1 MGEAVA
7 QGMSHDE
14 FGGNRVTI
22 GGAQPTSKEAP
33 DGAMVEDG
41 QVLEQPLDDEADLNV
56 TLIGSHFAS
65 DLRPVEFALAMEVL
79 VAWESAFVVNDN
91 YFSPEEKQ
99 SSLFSRRM
107 PTASTPRRDK
117 ESCLA
122 GMLPCKSMP

>member
-79 VAWESAFVVNDN
+79 VASESAFVVNDN
-91 YFSPEEKQ
+91 YFSPGEK
-99 SSLFSRRM
+99 
-107 PTASTPRRDK
+107 
-117 ESCLA
+117 
-122 GMLPCKSMP
+122 